1 MATAI
6 PENRRQSPRSGIEE
20 PKSFLPV
27 PERVSQYLELKVGE
41 VATQMMSEKGRENLY
56 KKLLEHE
63 DDIRKLYPDFNTSL
77 LRTQLD
83 EIGGTLAAKEA
94 YMKEV
99 QPKKGLFR
107 RALEG
112 VGGFAKRHPIVTA
125 LLALAAV
132 SGTIAAGFYFT
143 GNWELL
149 VTTLGLNKISGFA
162 RTVGEVTPV
171 TPKTPPL
178 PGGGVYEVPPPLP
191 GPGEFPDVPQ

>member
-94 YMKEV
+94 YMKEM

-112 VGGFAKRHPIVTA
+112 VGGFVKKHPIATA
-125 LLALAAV
+125 LLAVAAV
-132 SGTIAAGFYFT
+132 TGGVALSAYLAGGMEALLAKVGLSHLYGAAGAAKASEELGKKLIEGA
-143 GNWELL
+143 GNLYDGS
-149 VTTLGLNKISGFA
+149 TA
-162 RTVGEVTPV
+162 GEM
-171 TPKTPPL
+171 L
-178 PGGGVYEVPPPLP
+178 
-191 GPGEFPDVPQ
+191 